1 MSLISLSTSPPWSP
15 PSAWAGAA
23 AVIDA
28 MDNTTAAQTGID
40 IDVFP

>member
-1 MSLISLSTSPPWSP
+1 MSLISLSTWPPWSP
-15 PSAWAGAA
+15 SAWAVAA